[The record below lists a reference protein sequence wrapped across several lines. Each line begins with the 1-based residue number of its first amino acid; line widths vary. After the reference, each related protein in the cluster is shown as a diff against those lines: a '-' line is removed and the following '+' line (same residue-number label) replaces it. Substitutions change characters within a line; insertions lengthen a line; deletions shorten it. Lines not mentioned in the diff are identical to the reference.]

1 MINTS
6 ESFPDD
12 AYETLYYTYS
22 AGRNGCQG
30 VRIQALKGSVPECT
44 SDQKQSLISFAG
56 GLTDKL
62 LEEMLAFRLSL
73 DPETARAT
81 EQNQETLK
89 GFFSSP
95 IYMEPLPNGY
105 CNRACCRHLPWYR
118 VTTPI
123 GHFKVGRRKRVYHIE
138 WTDTLVKQ
146 EAAELFPEEDVTRYN
161 RVIHAHSEADAKRY
175 VARVQARWPSV
186 PATPD

>member
-62 LEEMLAFRLSL
+62 LEEMLAFLLSL
-73 DPETARAT
+73 DP
-81 EQNQETLK
+81 
-89 GFFSSP
+89 
-95 IYMEPLPNGY
+95 
-105 CNRACCRHLPWYR
+105 
-118 VTTPI
+118 
-123 GHFKVGRRKRVYHIE
+123 
-138 WTDTLVKQ
+138 
-146 EAAELFPEEDVTRYN
+146 
-161 RVIHAHSEADAKRY
+161 
-175 VARVQARWPSV
+175 
-186 PATPD
+186 